1 MSAKKTTA
9 KGKSVWL
16 PSSMWWVFWV
26 FLLVSVSVTGFLV
39 LNQVRDYQRLDVQL
53 EQLRVQQEEL
63 LSEFTRLQIERG
75 SEASLERVVNVAT
88 SDMGMKFPTEVV
100 TVKTDGEE

>member
-1 MSAKKTTA
+1 
-9 KGKSVWL
+9 
-16 PSSMWWVFWV
+16 MWWVFWV
-26 FLLVSVSVTGFLV
+26 FLLTSLSVTGFLV
-39 LNQVRDYQRLDVQL
+39 LNQVRDYQQINVQL

-100 TVKTDGEE
+100 IVEAGSEQ